1 PLLPTTVE
9 GGEEVMPFFLGG
21 SIVEWSRVR
30 VDPERFEKNKH
41 VELLVKKYEQ
51 NLKKQMKQILVDAAC
66 DLETRFSV
74 IRTSESN
81 VGNWLCDLMRREC
94 RADIAILNS

>member
-1 PLLPTTVE
+1 
-9 GGEEVMPFFLGG
+9 MPFFLGG

-94 RADIAILNS
+94 RADIAILNSGAL